1 MSDEDRRR
9 GAYAPPPEDYDTFD
23 ARQGGGDRRGLILL
37 AAAAAVF
44 ALFVV
49 VVWSAYNQGV
59 RDRDSAP
66 ILTADSEPYRRA
78 PIDPG
83 GFETPGQDI
92 EAYSLREGA
101 RPGETEGE
109 DGERA
114 VRPGPEEPLAPPVGL
129 PPVTIE
135 TADADEVG
143 AGDEADT
150 DPPLEIETIEEPEAR
165 PAPEEARAEPEP
177 SRPAQ
182 SADPLGDLLRQTEQ
196 DRGAPTRLAEAPAE
210 REPEP
215 AREERPAPAPS
226 ASGDFVVQIAAFRSR
241 AEADEA
247 WRSFQSRFPDLASG
261 RLASIIEDDLGDRGV
276 YHRLRIAGFSS
287 RDEATRYCSTLSGR
301 GQDCLVAG
309 R

>member
-9 GAYAPPPEDYDTFD
+9 GAYAPPPEDYDTLD

-101 RPGETEGE
+101 R
-109 DGERA
+109 R
-114 VRPGPEEPLAPPVGL
+114 
-129 PPVTIE
+129 
-135 TADADEVG
+135 
-143 AGDEADT
+143 
-150 DPPLEIETIEEPEAR
+150 
-165 PAPEEARAEPEP
+165 
-177 SRPAQ
+177 
-182 SADPLGDLLRQTEQ
+182 
-196 DRGAPTRLAEAPAE
+196 
-210 REPEP
+210 
-215 AREERPAPAPS
+215 
-226 ASGDFVVQIAAFRSR
+226 
-241 AEADEA
+241 
-247 WRSFQSRFPDLASG
+247 
-261 RLASIIEDDLGDRGV
+261 
-276 YHRLRIAGFSS
+276 
-287 RDEATRYCSTLSGR
+287 
-301 GQDCLVAG
+301 
-309 R
+309 